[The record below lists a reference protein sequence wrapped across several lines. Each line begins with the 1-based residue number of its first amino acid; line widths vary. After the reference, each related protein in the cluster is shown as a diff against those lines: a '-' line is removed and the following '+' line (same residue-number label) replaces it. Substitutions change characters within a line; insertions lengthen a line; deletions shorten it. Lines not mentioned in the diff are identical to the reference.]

1 MSQATSNTADNN
13 VPFEALILDNDQDH
27 STQLMGVLNAAGMR
41 TRCCGD
47 PQDALNFISDDAPL
61 LVVLDLDCAD
71 DALLQII
78 ESPQLELS
86 EIVLMASD
94 DQPERVQQAM
104 RAGASYFFCKP
115 FSETFIQDFV
125 EDVLRDAQEEASRK
139 AGVTPPTLDQY
150 GLLRGSSPPM
160 HKLYRKIRK
169 VSPSTANIL
178 VIGESGCG
186 KELVAQTL
194 HQMSD
199 RCDEAFVAVNCGAV
213 PANLFESELFGHEK
227 GSFSGAN
234 RQHSGLFEQADK
246 GTLFLDEITEMP
258 IELQVKLLR
267 VLETHSIRRVGAE
280 SDTDVNVRII
290 AATNRNPEEAVQEEQ
305 LRQDLYFRLA
315 QVPLKLPP
323 LRERGD
329 DATGLA
335 QHFLNVLNEQE
346 GRQIQFTEAA
356 IEMIAQQAWPGNV
369 RELRN
374 AVERAFLLAD
384 DHIGPE
390 NLESDSIADD
400 TAMPGDY
407 LRISVGTS
415 LDETEKQLIFATLEA
430 NDGNKK
436 RTAESLGI
444 SLKTLYNRLN
454 EYGDHEE
461 TA

>member
-1 MSQATSNTADNN
+1 
-13 VPFEALILDNDQDH
+13 
-27 STQLMGVLNAAGMR
+27 
-41 TRCCGD
+41 
-47 PQDALNFISDDAPL
+47 
-61 LVVLDLDCAD
+61 
-71 DALLQII
+71 
-78 ESPQLELS
+78 
-86 EIVLMASD
+86 
-94 DQPERVQQAM
+94 
-104 RAGASYFFCKP
+104 
-115 FSETFIQDFV
+115 
-125 EDVLRDAQEEASRK
+125 
-139 AGVTPPTLDQY
+139 
-150 GLLRGSSPPM
+150 
-160 HKLYRKIRK
+160 
-169 VSPSTANIL
+169 
-178 VIGESGCG
+178 
-186 KELVAQTL
+186 
-194 HQMSD
+194 
-199 RCDEAFVAVNCGAV
+199 
-213 PANLFESELFGHEK
+213 
-227 GSFSGAN
+227 
-234 RQHSGLFEQADK
+234 
-246 GTLFLDEITEMP
+246 MP

>member
-1 MSQATSNTADNN
+1 MSQATNSPGDGST
-13 VPFEALILDNDQDH
+13 VFEALILDSDQDH
-27 STQLMGVLNAAGMR
+27 STQLMGVLNAGGMR

-47 PQDALNFISDDAPL
+47 PQDVLNFISESAPL
-61 LVVLDLDCAD
+61 LLVLDLDCAG
-71 DALLQII
+71 DALLPII

-86 EIVLMASD
+86 EIVLMAAD

-115 FSETFIQDFV
+115 FSETFMQDFV
-125 EDVLRDAQEEASRK
+125 EDVLRDAQEEADRK
-139 AGVTPPTLDQY
+139 AGVKPPTLDQF
-150 GLLRGSSPPM
+150 GLLRGSSAPM

-169 VSPSTANIL
+169 VAPSTANIL

-234 RQHSGLFEQADK
+234 RQHTGLFEQAHK

-267 VLETHSIRRVGAE
+267 VLETQTIRRVGAE
-280 SDTDVNVRII
+280 SDTDIDVRII
-290 AATNRNPEEAVQEEQ
+290 AATNRNPEEAVQEEK

-346 GRQIQFTEAA
+346 GRQVQFTEAA
-356 IEMIAQQAWPGNV
+356 IEVIGQQAWPGNV

-384 DHIGPE
+384 DHIGPDS
-390 NLESDSIADD
+390 LESDSMADD
-400 TAMPGDY
+400 TSMSGDY

-430 NDGNKK
+430 NGGNKK
-436 RTAESLGI
+436 QTAEALGI

-454 EYGDHEE
+454 DYDDHEE